1 MKIQDFDLFKS
12 EMYKLVALKE
22 QDIIELRSEQA
33 AFLAENIKLLEKVD
47 KVDWTVMRKAEQ
59 LTTDTLSEFKAIVK
73 AFEQSIKDDFQRWR
87 HKNANLEGKYENVT
101 LWVKMITQI
110 NKQLQQEFFNSEQ
123 EIRKNQERI
132 AEYLTMQI
140 AKDF

>member
-1 MKIQDFDLFKS
+1 M
-12 EMYKLVALKE
+12 
-22 QDIIELRSEQA
+22 RR
-33 AFLAENIKLLEKVD
+33 AE
-47 KVDWTVMRKAEQ
+47 T
-59 LTTDTLSEFKAIVK
+59 LTTDTLSEFKSIVK

-87 HKNANLEGKYENVT
+87 HKNANLQGKYENVT

-123 EIRKNQERI
+123 EIRKNQELI
-132 AEYLTMQI
+132 AEYLKMQI